1 LKSSV
6 VQNKIL
12 ELFCT
17 VQQFIVSARKYRPST
32 FADVVGQKHVAE
44 TLMHEITGNKLAQA
58 FLFTGPRGVGKTT
71 CARILAKVINIQDE
85 NIDPNQD
92 FAFNIFELDAA
103 SNNSVD
109 DIRHLIDQVRIP
121 PQVGKYKVYI
131 IDEVHMLSTAAF
143 NAFLKTLEE
152 PPSYAIFI
160 LATTEKHKILPTILS
175 RCQVFNF
182 NRIEAS
188 DMVEHLKMIAQSEN
202 IVASDDALHLIARKA
217 DGGLRDALSLFDQL
231 VSFSRGDVTYEKAV
245 EILNILDVDTFFD
258 VTEALI
264 HQNIAEA
271 LLIFDNVLNKGFDG
285 SLFISGMAQHF
296 RNLMVCK
303 DESTLRLL
311 DVSQAFKLK
320 YLEQTKMLDL
330 GLIINA
336 LNLTNETDEKYK
348 FSRNPRL
355 LIELMLIKLSHLA
368 QFISEIPTL
377 EDIKKKLANPSF
389 SSPQKTTANTV
400 VSTDRAVPT
409 IKEHIEEKITSTRL
423 GKLDRNTFKQKK
435 LEKEI
440 SAQVDSNSEIQNLD
454 SKPSEEVAISMNA
467 DLIIPSI
474 HQMME
479 EFSLSQSS
487 RVSGLIKSILFHLE
501 GQQVVFTVSSKAQ
514 ELAMEDI
521 RIPMLQFL
529 IKKSRNTINNVLV
542 VMGAVE
548 ETAKRPYTDKEKL
561 DYFLKKHKDL
571 STVIEKL
578 HLRLI

>member
-1 LKSSV
+1 MKSSV